1 MILVQEFPISL
12 NMVAEMFLQ
21 AWICSN
27 LQEKTHAELWFQ
39 QTYLNRTLA
48 WVSFGKFATY
58 FRIPFDKNTH
68 KGLLLAFQM

>member
-27 LQEKTHAELWFQ
+27 LQEKTHAELWFRQ
-39 QTYLNRTLA
+39 SYLNRTLA

-58 FRIPFDKNTH
+58 SQNT
-68 KGLLLAFQM
+68 FW